1 MKKLLTIS
9 NFILF
14 MFLIVSCGGNSI
26 TGGNGGGLPPDN
38 REPAQTDTEI
48 SKNYLREHFNQYSR
62 GEVIEEGNTTYTFD
76 GNGDMT
82 IRHEGSEAVTTYKFW
97 GMSPSDNKIAYYY
110 NIYNMGTENIQ
121 ASFMPVSYQDGYQC
135 IKGVEYD
142 FDKMKATIF
151 NEDPNKKETDYT
163 KINAPQTSTT
173 EANEWKE
180 SVKNREI
187 AGDNRKYKFDA
198 NGNLTII
205 FTSQYGDWSEDY
217 IFWGATN
224 DGSLH
229 GLYYEDNGYDG
240 ENHYRPT
247 SYTLITSDEI
257 NQSYFEDMG
266 LLMHPSKT
274 EADYSK
280 RNPPQ
285 TSSQKANEWKDKVKT
300 KSITGNYQ
308 SDDSAIFTFDNN
320 GNLTIKYKEDEY
332 NSTTGNPTGNKI
344 SKTKNYTF
352 WGGAEESGSL
362 YGLYY
367 QNLDGDYYGSIYLT
381 LNINN
386 GNEYIDFNY
395 VINSGNSDIALIMHP
410 SKLGPD
416 YSKINPTQTSTAEA
430 NQWKNKVKNK
440 SMTGDYQVDRSAT
453 YTFDNSG
460 NLTITYKSDEYDNTG
475 KPTGNKITKTENY
488 IFWGAKE
495 INQYGKTDLCG
506 LYYQEDGSG
515 SYYYS
520 SAFTLISSGGIK
532 YGNLYDKQ
540 LEDIMLGKKTGYDYE
555 KPKDSTTAAANNEW
569 LNKVKSK
576 SIKEKYITTYTFQQN
591 GNVLSSGGQYGE
603 SATYNFW
610 GAIDKTTAIYY
621 EKINI
626 RNIFYNYT
634 IPNSEVWYYYG
645 IKLDTIDNKFKV
657 YGVPN
662 YESLLYNWWQNNC
675 DKNGDPKPNI
685 DWSKMPVQRR
695 DNIDWYNNF
704 IDGNLIKK

>member
-14 MFLIVSCGGNSI
+14 MFLIVNCGGNSI

-48 SKNYLREHFNQYSR
+48 SKNYLREHFNQYSK
-62 GEVIEEGNTTYTFD
+62 GEVIEYGNTTYTFD
-76 GNGDMT
+76 VNGDMT
-82 IRHEGSEAVTTYKFW
+82 ISYEGSASIMTYKFW

-110 NIYNMGTENIQ
+110 NVYNIGAENFQ
-121 ASFMPVSYQDGYQC
+121 ASFMPISYQDAYQC
-135 IKGVEYD
+135 IKGVEGD
-142 FDKMKATIF
+142 LNDKMKTTIF

-163 KINAPQTSTT
+163 KINSPQTSTT
-173 EANEWKE
+173 EANKWKE

-187 AGDNRKYKFDA
+187 AGDNGKYKFDA

-205 FTSQYGDWSEDY
+205 YTYQGASWNESYT
-217 IFWGATN
+217 FWGATN
-224 DGSLH
+224 DGNLH
-229 GLYYEDNGYDG
+229 GLYYQNDGYDG
-240 ENHYRPT
+240 ENHYSPT

-257 NQSYFEDMG
+257 NQSGFEGMG
-266 LLMHPSKT
+266 LLMHPSKP
-274 EADYSK
+274 EPDNSK
-280 RNPPQ
+280 INPPQ
-285 TSSQKANEWKDKVKT
+285 TSSPKANEWKDKVKN
-300 KSITGNYQ
+300 KSITGHYR
-308 SDDSAIFTFDNN
+308 SDSSAIF
-320 GNLTIKYKEDEY
+320 
-332 NSTTGNPTGNKI
+332 
-344 SKTKNYTF
+344 
-352 WGGAEESGSL
+352 
-362 YGLYY
+362 
-367 QNLDGDYYGSIYLT
+367 
-381 LNINN
+381 
-386 GNEYIDFNY
+386 
-395 VINSGNSDIALIMHP
+395 
-410 SKLGPD
+410 
-416 YSKINPTQTSTAEA
+416 
-430 NQWKNKVKNK
+430 
-440 SMTGDYQVDRSAT
+440 
-453 YTFDNSG
+453 TFDNSG
-460 NLTITYKSDEYDNTG
+460 NLTIKYQEDEYNSTTG
-475 KPTGNKITKTENY
+475 EFTGNKISKTENYTFWGGAEDSGSLYGLYYKDYGNGQYYDSMYLTLYNNDKEISQSSYSENIELIMHPSKPGPDNSKINPPQTSTAEANKWRNSIKNREIAGKNEKYKFDANGNLTITFTYQDGSGGEQSENY

-645 IKLDTIDNKFKV
+645 IKLDTINNKFKV

-675 DKNGDPKPNI
+675 DRNGEPKPNI

-695 DNIDWYNNF
+695 DNIDWNNHF
-704 IDGNLIKK
+704 IEGDLIKNKI

>member
-1 MKKLLTIS
+1 M
-9 NFILF
+9 
-14 MFLIVSCGGNSI
+14 
-26 TGGNGGGLPPDN
+26 
-38 REPAQTDTEI
+38 
-48 SKNYLREHFNQYSR
+48 
-62 GEVIEEGNTTYTFD
+62 
-76 GNGDMT
+76 
-82 IRHEGSEAVTTYKFW
+82 TYKFW

-110 NIYNMGTENIQ
+110 NVYNIGAENFQ
-121 ASFMPVSYQDGYQC
+121 ASFMPISYQDAYQC
-135 IKGVEYD
+135 IKGVEGD
-142 FDKMKATIF
+142 LNDKMKTTIF

-163 KINAPQTSTT
+163 KINSPQTSTT
-173 EANEWKE
+173 EANKWKE

-187 AGDNRKYKFDA
+187 AGDNGKYKFDA

-205 FTSQYGDWSEDY
+205 YTYQGASWNESYT
-217 IFWGATN
+217 FWGATN
-224 DGSLH
+224 DGNLH
-229 GLYYEDNGYDG
+229 GLYYQNDGYDG
-240 ENHYRPT
+240 ENHYSPT

-257 NQSYFEDMG
+257 NQSGFEGMG
-266 LLMHPSKT
+266 LLMHPSKP
-274 EADYSK
+274 EPDNSK
-280 RNPPQ
+280 INPPQ
-285 TSSQKANEWKDKVKT
+285 TSSPKANEWKDKVKN
-300 KSITGNYQ
+300 KSITGHYR
-308 SDDSAIFTFDNN
+308 SDSSAIF
-320 GNLTIKYKEDEY
+320 
-332 NSTTGNPTGNKI
+332 
-344 SKTKNYTF
+344 
-352 WGGAEESGSL
+352 
-362 YGLYY
+362 
-367 QNLDGDYYGSIYLT
+367 
-381 LNINN
+381 
-386 GNEYIDFNY
+386 
-395 VINSGNSDIALIMHP
+395 
-410 SKLGPD
+410 
-416 YSKINPTQTSTAEA
+416 
-430 NQWKNKVKNK
+430 
-440 SMTGDYQVDRSAT
+440 
-453 YTFDNSG
+453 TFDNSG
-460 NLTITYKSDEYDNTG
+460 NLTIKYQEDEYNSTTG
-475 KPTGNKITKTENY
+475 EFTGNKISKTENYTFWGGAEDSGSLYGLYYKDYGNGQYYDSMYLTLYNNDKEISQSSYSENIELIMHPSKPGPDNSKINPPQTSTAEANKWRNSIKNREIAGKNEKYKFDANGNLTITFTYQDGSGGEQSENY

-645 IKLDTIDNKFKV
+645 IKLDTINNKFKV

-675 DKNGDPKPNI
+675 DRNGEPKPNI

-695 DNIDWYNNF
+695 DNIDWNNHF
-704 IDGNLIKK
+704 IEGDLIKNKI

>member
-14 MFLIVSCGGNSI
+14 MFLIVSCGGDSI

-38 REPAQTDTEI
+38 REPAQTDTET
-48 SKNYLREHFNQYSR
+48 SKNYLREHFSQYSR

-82 IRHEGSEAVTTYKFW
+82 ISHEGSGIVTTYKFW
-97 GMSPSDNKIAYYY
+97 GMSPNDNKIAYYY
-110 NIYNMGTENIQ
+110 NVYNMGTENFQ
-121 ASFMPVSYQDGYQC
+121 ASFMPVSYQDEYQC
-135 IKGVEYD
+135 IKGVEGD
-142 FDKMKATIF
+142 LDDKMKTTIF

-163 KINAPQTSTT
+163 KINSPQTSTT
-173 EANEWKE
+173 EANKWKE

-187 AGDNRKYKFDA
+187 AGDSGKYKFDA
-198 NGNLTII
+198 NGNLTI
-205 FTSQYGDWSEDY
+205 TYTYQGVSGSENY
-217 IFWGATN
+217 IFWGAIN
-224 DGSLH
+224 DGVLH
-229 GLYYEDNGYDG
+229 GLYYQNDGYDG
-240 ENHYRPT
+240 KNYYRPT

-257 NQSYFEDMG
+257 NQSYFEGMG
-266 LLMHPSKT
+266 LLMHPSKP
-274 EADYSK
+274 EPDNSK
-280 RNPPQ
+280 INPPQ
-285 TSSQKANEWKDKVKT
+285 TSTEEANKWKDKVKT
-300 KSITGNYQ
+300 KSITGNYR
-308 SDDSAIFTFDNN
+308 SDGSANYIFDNS
-320 GNLTIKYKEDEY
+320 GNLNIKYQEDEY
-332 NSTTGNPTGNKI
+332 NSTTGEFTGNKI
-344 SKTKNYTF
+344 SKTENYTF

-367 QNLDGDYYGSIYLT
+367 KDYGNGQYYDSMYLT
-381 LNINN
+381 LYNNDKEISQSSYSENI
-386 GNEYIDFNY
+386 G
-395 VINSGNSDIALIMHP
+395 LIMHP

-416 YSKINPTQTSTAEA
+416 NSKINPTQTSTAEA
-430 NQWKNKVKNK
+430 NKWRNSIKNREIAGENEKYK
-440 SMTGDYQVDRSAT
+440 
-453 YTFDNSG
+453 FDANG
-460 NLTITYKSDEYDNTG
+460 NLTITFTYQDGSGGERS
-475 KPTGNKITKTENY
+475 ENY

-555 KPKDSTTAAANNEW
+555 KPKTSTTTAANNEW

-576 SIKEKYITTYTFQQN
+576 SIKEKYITTYTFQPN

-603 SATYNFW
+603 ATTYNFW

-645 IKLDTIDNKFKV
+645 IKLDTINNKFKV

-662 YESLLYNWWQNNC
+662 YDSLLDSWIQNNF
-675 DKNGDPKPNI
+675 DRNGDPKPNI
-685 DWSKMPVQRR
+685 DWSKMPVQRK
-695 DNIDWYNNF
+695 DDIDWNNHF
-704 IDGNLIKK
+704 IEGNLIKE

>member
-14 MFLIVSCGGNSI
+14 MFLIVSCGGDTI

-38 REPAQTDTEI
+38 REPAQTDTEN

-121 ASFMPVSYQDGYQC
+121 ASFMPVSYQDGYQY

-187 AGDNRKYKFDA
+187 AGDNGKYKFDA
-198 NGNLTII
+198 NGNLTITYTYQGI
-205 FTSQYGDWSEDY
+205 SGSENY

-224 DGSLH
+224 DGNLH
-229 GLYYEDNGYDG
+229 GLYYQNDGYDG

-257 NQSYFEDMG
+257 NQSYFEGMG
-266 LLMHPSKT
+266 LLMHPSKP
-274 EADYSK
+274 EPDNSK
-280 RNPPQ
+280 INPPQ
-285 TSSQKANEWKDKVKT
+285 TSSPKANEWKDKVKT

-308 SDDSAIFTFDNN
+308 SDSSANYTFDNN
-320 GNLTIKYKEDEY
+320 GNLTIKYQEDEY
-332 NSTTGNPTGNKI
+332 NSTTGEFTGNKI
-344 SKTKNYTF
+344 SKTENYTF
-352 WGGAEESGSL
+352 WGGAEDSGSL

-367 QNLDGDYYGSIYLT
+367 KDLGGGQYYYSMYLT
-381 LNINN
+381 LYNNNKEISQSYSENI
-386 GNEYIDFNY
+386 G
-395 VINSGNSDIALIMHP
+395 LIMHP
-410 SKLGPD
+410 SKPGPD

-430 NQWKNKVKNK
+430 NKWRNSIKNREIAGENEKYK
-440 SMTGDYQVDRSAT
+440 
-453 YTFDNSG
+453 FDANG
-460 NLTITYKSDEYDNTG
+460 NLTITYTYQDGSGSEWS
-475 KPTGNKITKTENY
+475 ENY

-495 INQYGKTDLCG
+495 INQYGNTDLYG
-506 LYYQEDGSG
+506 LYYKDNGG
-515 SYYYS
+515 SYSS

-532 YGNLYDKQ
+532 YGNIYDKQ

-555 KPKDSTTAAANNEW
+555 NPKTSTTTAANNEW

-576 SIKEKYITTYTFQQN
+576 SIKEKYVTTYTFQPN

-645 IKLDTIDNKFKV
+645 IKLDTINNKFRVYKV
-657 YGVPN
+657 SN
-662 YESLLYNWWQNNC
+662 YDSLLDSWIQNNF
-675 DKNGDPKPNI
+675 DRNGDPKPNI

-695 DNIDWYNNF
+695 DNIDWNYHF
-704 IDGNLIKK
+704 IEGNLIKK

>member
-62 GEVIEEGNTTYTFD
+62 GEVIEYGNTTYTFD
-76 GNGDMT
+76 VNGDMT
-82 IRHEGSEAVTTYKFW
+82 ISYEGSASIMTYKFW

-110 NIYNMGTENIQ
+110 NVYKMGTENFQ
-121 ASFMPVSYQDGYQC
+121 ASFMPVSYQDEYQC
-135 IKGVEYD
+135 IKGVEGD
-142 FDKMKATIF
+142 LNDKMKTTIF

-173 EANEWKE
+173 EANKWKE

-187 AGDNRKYKFDA
+187 AGDNGKYKFDA

-224 DGSLH
+224 DGNLH
-229 GLYYEDNGYDG
+229 GLYYQNDGYDG
-240 ENHYRPT
+240 ENHYSPT

-257 NQSYFEDMG
+257 NQSYFEGMG
-266 LLMHPSKT
+266 LLMHPSKP
-274 EADYSK
+274 EPDNSK
-280 RNPPQ
+280 INPPQ
-285 TSSQKANEWKDKVKT
+285 TSSPKANEWKDKVKN
-300 KSITGNYQ
+300 KSITGHYRSDSSANY
-308 SDDSAIFTFDNN
+308 TFDNS
-320 GNLTIKYKEDEY
+320 GNLTIKYQEDEY
-332 NSTTGNPTGNKI
+332 NSTTGKPTGNKI
-344 SKTKNYTF
+344 SKTENYTF
-352 WGGAEESGSL
+352 WGGAEDSGSL

-367 QNLDGDYYGSIYLT
+367 KDLGGGQYYYSMYFT
-381 LNINN
+381 LSNNDEEINQTYPEN
-386 GNEYIDFNY
+386 VG
-395 VINSGNSDIALIMHP
+395 LIMHP
-410 SKLGPD
+410 SKPGPD
-416 YSKINPTQTSTAEA
+416 NSKINPPQTSTAEA

-440 SMTGDYQVDRSAT
+440 SITGNYQTDRSAT

-475 KPTGNKITKTENY
+475 KPTGNKITETENY

-506 LYYQEDGSG
+506 LYYQDGGSG
-515 SYYYS
+515 SYYNS
-520 SAFTLISSGGIK
+520 LAFTLISSGGIK
-532 YGNLYDKQ
+532 YGNIYDKQ

-555 KPKDSTTAAANNEW
+555 NPKTSTTTTANNEW

-576 SIKEKYITTYTFQQN
+576 SIKEKYITTYTFQPN

-603 SATYNFW
+603 SSTYNFW

-645 IKLDTIDNKFKV
+645 IKLDTINNKFRVYKV
-657 YGVPN
+657 SN
-662 YESLLYNWWQNNC
+662 YDSLLDSWIQNNF
-675 DKNGDPKPNI
+675 DRNGDPKPNI

-695 DNIDWYNNF
+695 DNIDWNNHF
-704 IDGNLIKK
+704 IEGNLIKK

>member
-48 SKNYLREHFNQYSR
+48 SKNYLREHFYQYSR
-62 GEVIEEGNTTYTFD
+62 GEVIEEGNTTYAFD

-82 IRHEGSEAVTTYKFW
+82 IRYEGSGIVTTYKFW

-110 NIYNMGTENIQ
+110 NVYNMGTENFQ
-121 ASFMPVSYQDGYQC
+121 ASFMPVSYQDAYQC
-135 IKGVEYD
+135 IKGVEGD
-142 FDKMKATIF
+142 LNDKMKTTIF

-173 EANEWKE
+173 EANKWKE

-187 AGDNRKYKFDA
+187 AGDGRKYKFDA

-224 DGSLH
+224 DGNLH

-240 ENHYRPT
+240 ENHYSPT

-257 NQSYFEDMG
+257 NQSYFEGMG
-266 LLMHPSKT
+266 LLMHPSKL
-274 EADYSK
+274 EPDNNK
-280 RNPPQ
+280 INPPQ
-285 TSSQKANEWKDKVKT
+285 TSTEEANKWKDKVKT

-320 GNLTIKYKEDEY
+320 GNLTINYEEDEY
-332 NSTTGNPTGNKI
+332 NSTTGEFTGNKI
-344 SKTKNYTF
+344 SKTENYTF
-352 WGGAEESGSL
+352 WGGAEDSGSL

-367 QNLDGDYYGSIYLT
+367 KDLGGGQYYESMYFT
-381 LNINN
+381 LSNNDERISQSYSENI
-386 GNEYIDFNY
+386 E
-395 VINSGNSDIALIMHP
+395 LIMHP

-430 NQWKNKVKNK
+430 NKWRNSIKNREIAGKNEK
-440 SMTGDYQVDRSAT
+440 YK
-453 YTFDNSG
+453 FDANG
-460 NLTITYKSDEYDNTG
+460 NLTITYTYQDGSGREQS
-475 KPTGNKITKTENY
+475 ENY

-506 LYYQEDGSG
+506 LYYKDYGG
-515 SYYYS
+515 SYS
-520 SAFTLISSGGIK
+520 SLAFTLISSGGIK
-532 YGNLYDKQ
+532 YGNIYDKQ

-555 KPKDSTTAAANNEW
+555 KPKDSTTTAANNEW

-645 IKLDTIDNKFKV
+645 IKLDTINNKFRV

-675 DKNGDPKPNI
+675 DRNGDPKPNI

-704 IDGNLIKK
+704 IEGNLIKK